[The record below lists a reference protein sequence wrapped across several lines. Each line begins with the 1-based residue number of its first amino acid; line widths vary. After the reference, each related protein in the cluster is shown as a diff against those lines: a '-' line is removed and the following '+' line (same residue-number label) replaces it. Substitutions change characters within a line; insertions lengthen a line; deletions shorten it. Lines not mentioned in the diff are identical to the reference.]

1 MDSAV
6 QMTHIFM
13 DILIQAVRN
22 GSDTIRKMSIW
33 TKQYVILCEET
44 LVVESAVQMTHIT
57 IESDQKC
64 KVTTYEKSVIQKR
77 ECCWKTSHY
86 KT

>member
-6 QMTHIFM
+6 QMTHISM
-13 DILIQAVRN
+13 DILIEAVRN
-22 GSDTIRKMSIW
+22 GSYTIRKMSIW
-33 TKQYVILCEET
+33 TVTVVILCGRT

-77 ECCWKTSHY
+77 VCCWNTSHY